1 MLKKCEE
8 LVPGNVLFSQRKSCS
23 NTQLIPLM
31 LHLMIETFIFFKNL
45 FGELH
50 MSCCTVVQL
59 VGHKLKPSST
69 TVAVLQSLFKT
80 RDKVQQGNFGKA
92 QGSFVVVWIPH
103 ERDQMRETNWA
114 KGFMPLKEQRSDKK
128 ARLSMAFRPTCKIK
142 QHGGKIVYPVPS
154 YHEFWTETV
163 RSIRQVLFTFN
174 IIVKQHA
181 LSYWK

>member
-1 MLKKCEE
+1 MLCC
-8 LVPGNVLFSQRKSCS
+8 LLYGILFAMRACLGNSGLPV
-23 NTQLIPLM
+23 
-31 LHLMIETFIFFKNL
+31 EFI
-45 FGELH
+45 
-50 MSCCTVVQL
+50 
-59 VGHKLKPSST
+59 
-69 TVAVLQSLFKT
+69 QSLFKT

-163 RSIRQVLFTFN
+163 AWTTLLERRFRISFTTCL
-174 IIVKQHA
+174 A
-181 LSYWK
+181 LEFSLSDCTDEAGTAK